1 MPGANCT
8 FPGCHVTRTKK
19 HKRISIFQIPTRN
32 GESYSGWRKSILNVL
47 TKYRSFTNKL
57 ISMKEYLKEIFT
69 SVNDMLKI
77 ILNSQVSKK
86 NNLHYS
92 NELGQKL
99 RE

>member
-1 MPGANCT
+1 MNLIVDEGK
-8 FPGCHVTRTKK
+8 V
-19 HKRISIFQIPTRN
+19 
-32 GESYSGWRKSILNVL
+32 YLNAL

-57 ISMKEYLKEIFT
+57 ISMKEYLKE
-69 SVNDMLKI
+69 MLKI

-99 RE
+99 RECTSACTSVMFT

>member
-1 MPGANCT
+1 M
-8 FPGCHVTRTKK
+8 KK
-19 HKRISIFQIPTRN
+19 
-32 GESYSGWRKSILNVL
+32 
-47 TKYRSFTNKL
+47 
-57 ISMKEYLKEIFT
+57 YLKEIFT

-99 RE
+99 RECTSACTSVMFT